1 MQVLYSIIQELI
13 DRERSNIGRRGSAD
27 KMWAEIVTASVV
39 VGLVGLIFRFQAG
52 RIKAVEDKL
61 KCKVDNKVC
70 NIHYD
75 ELKESLVKD
84 SDRFEKL
91 IVEQTKVGKT
101 LARLDERIQ
110 LLLDNAHG

>member
-1 MQVLYSIIQELI
+1 
-13 DRERSNIGRRGSAD
+13 
-27 KMWAEIVTASVV
+27 MWVEIAKASGV

-75 ELKESLVKD
+75 ELKENLNKGSE
-84 SDRFEKL
+84 RFEQL
-91 IVEQTKVGKT
+91 IAEQKITGEA

-110 LLLDNAHG
+110 LLLDRA